1 MSNAIDLVS
10 ISSLVLSKVS
20 RYVLHEVYEVTKDFS
35 CFGFVMC
42 KEIYWDERSYAKF
55 LLSSLVIVNQH
66 HCD

>member
-42 KEIYWDERSYAKF
+42 KEIY
-55 LLSSLVIVNQH
+55 
-66 HCD
+66 